1 MKYNLCRYIIFLCFL
16 TVSKSFSQTDT
27 LQTSTIKKQKPVFVI
42 NADIRQSFVKD
53 AHTTIYGGYAGLKYK
68 QKHLYSLGF
77 YTLSE
82 SSKEILAIQNRKR
95 PIPVNENVAFWF
107 FSLGYTR
114 TIYDG
119 KIFKLEIPLE
129 IGLGEASDNV
139 YRNDGK
145 VLSLTTGATM
155 PIQIGGSAT
164 IKITR
169 WFGVHL
175 QAGHREILGQSL
187 FKDQYTGV
195 YYVYGINFN
204 IGRIYSDLKR

>member
-1 MKYNLCRYIIFLCFL
+1 MKYEVYQCTFFLCFL
-16 TVSKSFSQTDT
+16 TVFKSFSQTDT
-27 LQTSTIKKQKPVFVI
+27 LQIFTIKKQKPVFVI

-53 AHTTIYGGYAGLKYK
+53 APTTIFGGYVGLKYK

-77 YTLSE
+77 YNLSE
-82 SSKEILAIQNRKR
+82 SSKEMIKIQNRKR
-95 PIPVNENVAFWF
+95 TIPVNDDVAFWF

-119 KIFKLEIPLE
+119 KIFKLGIPLE

-145 VLSLTTGATM
+145 VLSLTKGATM
-155 PIQIGGSAT
+155 PIQIGVSAT
-164 IKITR
+164 IKVTR

-175 QAGHREILGQSL
+175 QAGHREIWGQSL

-195 YYVYGINFN
+195 YYAYGINFN
-204 IGRIYSDLKR
+204 IGQIYSDLRR